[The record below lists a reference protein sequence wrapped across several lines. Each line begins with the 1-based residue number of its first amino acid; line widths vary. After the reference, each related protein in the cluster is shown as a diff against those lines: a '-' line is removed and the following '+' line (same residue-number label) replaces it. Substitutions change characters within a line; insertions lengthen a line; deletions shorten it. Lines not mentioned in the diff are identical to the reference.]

1 MSPLAPTI
9 GGMLLV
15 FIALW
20 AVIEVVGM
28 LRKDVNDR

>member
-1 MSPLAPTI
+1 
-9 GGMLLV
+9 MLLV